1 MTKVN
6 KWEKSLVKKGTELVK
21 FYFSIDKDQQKRRIN
36 ARKNSKLKYW
46 KLSESDK
53 LMVNKWD
60 VFTLYKNQM
69 FDLTSTDY
77 APWVVIN
84 ANNKMIAR
92 LSALR
97 YILNNL
103 TYDEKLSLKPHKW

>member
-53 LMVNKWD
+53 LMVNNDTFADNSSFNSKEISK
-60 VFTLYKNQM
+60 KN
-69 FDLTSTDY
+69 FIKS
-77 APWVVIN
+77 
-84 ANNKMIAR
+84 KF
-92 LSALR
+92 
-97 YILNNL
+97 
-103 TYDEKLSLKPHKW
+103 